1 MGPVLGGGI
10 KTKWMLG
17 SSAPFLHVPVSMDE
31 SFLWGE
37 PGENDICSAVTEQP
51 LVELRSLSPWEA
63 PQELCGAFVLGKPD
77 RPQMWKARSQ
87 GLSDECVFMMIWA
100 HPYSSSLALSLW
112 QIRLCTARPVLGTH
126 IVVEFSFGKRNLYS
140 NVFTM
145 ESTFGCLKFLHLHHH
160 QSASIVVLLSLL
172 VFLFLLFFS
181 PHLFNTCLFLPHNPR
196 PRVCHHSI
204 YFIVLFFLDTTYYG
218 FYF

>member
-1 MGPVLGGGI
+1 MDVGEFSTIPACTCLNGW
-10 KTKWMLG
+10 KFPLRWAWREWHL
-17 SSAPFLHVPVSMDE
+17 VSCHWTALSGVKE
-31 SFLWGE
+31 
-37 PGENDICSAVTEQP
+37 
-51 LVELRSLSPWEA
+51 SLS
-63 PQELCGAFVLGKPD
+63 LLGRHLRNCVEPLYWVNLIGLRCE
-77 RPQMWKARSQ
+77 RP
-87 GLSDECVFMMIWA
+87 GLRVCLMIWA

-112 QIRLCTARPVLGTH
+112 QIRLCRARPVLGTH

-140 NVFTM
+140 NAFTM
-145 ESTFGCLKFLHLHHH
+145 ESTFGCSKLLYLHHQ

-204 YFIVLFFLDTTYYG
+204 LFIFLFCFL
-218 FYF
+218 